1 MMRFRKNSSLVGG
14 LYEEYRKSNQSEGSI
29 GKRGAIEK
37 KDVLVRSLSHNVG
50 TSYVSAAIAN
60 YLSLSGCGPVG
71 LIYDGSDKMNGLVGE
86 EIVLLQ
92 RPLYDKSAMADCA
105 CVVEDGG
112 VWQSGEMNKRIE
124 LVRATTIMVCQ
135 ADDDFLHRLAA
146 FVESQGK
153 NAEHMIFLFN
163 MLPAEWHGK
172 VRRVMRDYEV
182 YCLPLFHPKNIKG
195 EIEKIFY
202 NMFKQR

>member
-1 MMRFRKNSSLVGG
+1 MRFRKNSSLVGE
-14 LYEEYRKSNQSEGSI
+14 LYGGYRKNNQVEEST
-29 GKRGAIEK
+29 GKRGDVEK
-37 KDVLVRSLSHNVG
+37 RDVLVRSLSHNIG

-60 YLSLSGCGPVG
+60 YLSLCGCGPVG
-71 LIYDGSDKMNGLVGE
+71 LICDGTDKMNELVE
-86 EIVLLQ
+86 NEIVRLV
-92 RPLYDKSAMADCA
+92 RPLCDKSVMADCA

-112 VWQSGEMNKRIE
+112 IWQSGGMNKRTE
-124 LVRATTIMVCQ
+124 LVRATTVMVCR
-135 ADDDFLHRLAA
+135 ADDEFLQRLAA

-153 NAEHMIFLFN
+153 NADRMIFLFN
-163 MLPAEWHGK
+163 MLPTEWHGK
-172 VRRVMRDYEV
+172 VRRVMRGYEA